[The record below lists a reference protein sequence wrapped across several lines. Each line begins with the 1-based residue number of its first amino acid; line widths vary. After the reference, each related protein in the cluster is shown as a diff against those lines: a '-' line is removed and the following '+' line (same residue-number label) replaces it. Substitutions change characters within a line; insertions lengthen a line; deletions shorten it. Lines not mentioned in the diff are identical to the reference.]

1 MDKKQLLNVVHSILL
16 PLGYKRK
23 NSKWQLVGAVV
34 TKGVDLQR
42 SSFGNR
48 YYLNYGVDIN
58 DVKDDNF
65 SYHLFFQLGSGDK
78 EIQKEIMDLLLLD
91 NNIEDNYRRDKL
103 TFYIKEI
110 MLKKLSEL
118 NTHEDIVA
126 DINSRYFLSIIPRV
140 VLDFYEIKP
149 R

>member
-1 MDKKQLLNVVHSILL
+1 MDKKQLFNVVDSILL

-23 NSKWQLVGAVV
+23 NSRWQLVGAVV

-42 SSFGNR
+42 SRFGNR
-48 YYLNYGVDIN
+48 YYINFGVDIN
-58 DVKDDNF
+58 DIQDARD
-65 SYHLFFQLGSGDK
+65 YHLFFQLGSGDK

-91 NNIEDNYRRDKL
+91 NNMEDNYRRDKL
-103 TFYIKEI
+103 TFYIREI

-126 DINSRYFLSIIPRV
+126 DISSRSFLSIIPPV
-140 VLDFYEIKP
+140 VLDFYEIKK